1 MIYCPTPSS
10 LTNNWRDICLECERN
25 SENIG
30 QAPDEEPLLFC
41 FVRFVGPFSVFGGG
55 GGSGVEGGGAKI
67 NQSRF
72 VFGSGE
78 EEDGVRCCSRRLTD
92 FLLMKYGYKNELMVL
107 RAFG

>member
-41 FVRFVGPFSVFGGG
+41 FVRFVEPFSVFGGG
-55 GGSGVEGGGAKI
+55 GGSGVEGGGGENKSESICVWVWRGRGWSEVLLEEI
-67 NQSRF
+67 N
-72 VFGSGE
+72 
-78 EEDGVRCCSRRLTD
+78 RLPVD
-92 FLLMKYGYKNELMVL
+92 EIWI
-107 RAFG
+107 